1 MLSIGDSAPDFELQ
15 DVGGLHKHLSDFV
28 STKPAVVAFFK
39 VSCPVCQLTFP
50 YLERMS
56 KSDNL
61 EFIGVSQDDLDSTE
75 EFRAEFGITF
85 PTLLD
90 DPRMGFLVSNRFDI
104 SNVPSVFLVEP
115 DRGISMAFAGF
126 SKRDLEEIG
135 KLAGIAP
142 FEPGDRAPD
151 FKGG

>member
-1 MLSIGDSAPDFELQ
+1 
-15 DVGGLHKHLSDFV
+15 
-28 STKPAVVAFFK
+28 
-39 VSCPVCQLTFP
+39 
-50 YLERMS
+50 MS

-115 DRGISMAFAGF
+115 DRGISMAFTGF

-135 KLAGIAP
+135 KLAGVAP

-151 FKGG
+151 FKAG